1 MKIYWENDHKGN
13 KSNKFEY
20 IDNIVWKSREKV
32 RNFIYQ
38 NTNTQS
44 GTGGIKMQ
52 KN

>member
-1 MKIYWENDHKGN
+1 MIIKEINLINLNISIISFENQEK
-13 KSNKFEY
+13 
-20 IDNIVWKSREKV
+20 KV